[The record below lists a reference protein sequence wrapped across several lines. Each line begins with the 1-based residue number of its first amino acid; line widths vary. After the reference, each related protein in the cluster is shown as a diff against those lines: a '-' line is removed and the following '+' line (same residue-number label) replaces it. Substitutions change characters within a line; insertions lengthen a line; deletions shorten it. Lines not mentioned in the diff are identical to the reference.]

1 MSRVQGRSRRVRQA
15 RWARRAVGVLTTL
28 AVLGMW
34 EAVGRSGS
42 VMFLE
47 PFSVA
52 ARGAW
57 DLVSGPGLR
66 QDVLPSATRTVVGFF
81 VGSSLGVAAGLLLGH
96 FRALDPWVRP
106 VLEFLRAVPLP
117 AVLPVAVL
125 AFGPNSG
132 TRVGLIALGA
142 VWPVL
147 LNTMDGARTVDA
159 GFVDAARA
167 AHVGRWRVVSRVI
180 WPACLPQ
187 VFAGLRI
194 ALGISLIMMVI
205 SEMVASTSGLGFFV
219 LQAQRAYAFQDMY
232 AGVLVLGLLGG
243 LFTLLF
249 TVVEYHVLAWYEG
262 QKGIGRG

>member
-1 MSRVQGRSRRVRQA
+1 MSRPSVRTGRA
-15 RWARRAVGVLTTL
+15 AVGAVTTL
-28 AVLGMW
+28 AVLGAW

-42 VMFLE
+42 VLFLE

-57 DLVSGPGLR
+57 DLLTGPGLR
-66 QDVLPSATRTVVGFF
+66 QDVLPSAARAATGFF
-81 VGSSLGVAAGLLLGH
+81 VGSALGIAAGLLLGH
-96 FRALDPWVRP
+96 FRVLDPWVRP
-106 VLEFLRAVPLP
+106 VLEFLRAVPIP

-125 AFGPNSG
+125 TFGPTSG

-147 LNTMDGARTVDA
+147 LNTVDGARAVDA

-167 AHVGRWRVVSRVI
+167 AQAGRWRVVSRVI

-243 LFTLLF
+243 LFTVLF
-249 TVVEYHVLAWYEG
+249 TVVEHHVLAWYEG